1 VVLKDGLRA
10 QVNPCKGAHTVYTLN
25 KCAQVTT
32 ALTRVIDYGN
42 YVNTY
47 VRSTNYQDAC
57 LNGTCGGGTSPGC
70 WRRTDT
76 WWIESGPECA
86 GAAANE
92 YLGPCPSPSC
102 PRRKCGCL
110 VLSWWLGTSRAG
122 FFQGDCVQDCQLARP
137 WWPSHHGLST

>member
-1 VVLKDGLRA
+1 MVLKDELRV
-10 QVNPCKGAHTVYTLN
+10 QVNPCKGARTVYTVS

-32 ALTRVIDYGN
+32 ALTWATDYGSF
-42 YVNTY
+42 

-57 LNGTCGGGTSPGC
+57 LNGTCGGGPTPGC
-70 WRRTDT
+70 WRKTDQ

-110 VLSWWLGTSRAG
+110 VLSCGW
-122 FFQGDCVQDCQLARP
+122 
-137 WWPSHHGLST
+137 